1 MGALC
6 SICGPFYSLNYFQYK
21 SKINYWRYLRSM
33 RFNEYRKVGPSLAV
47 QWLRLLASNA
57 GGMGLIPGLEELRSY
72 VPCGQKS
79 KT

>member
-1 MGALC
+1 M
-6 SICGPFYSLNYFQYK
+6 
-21 SKINYWRYLRSM
+21 RSM

-72 VPCGQKS
+72 MPCGQKS